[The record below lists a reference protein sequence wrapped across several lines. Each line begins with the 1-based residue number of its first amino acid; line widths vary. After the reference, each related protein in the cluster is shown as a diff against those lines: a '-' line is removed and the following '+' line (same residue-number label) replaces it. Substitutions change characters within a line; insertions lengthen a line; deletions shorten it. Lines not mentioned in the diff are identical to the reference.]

1 MRVYISN
8 YSSMR
13 GRPTVQISKTS
24 PSWAVIKKSIPE
36 LFPSWDLIQLIKT
49 TKVGSRERREAELE
63 YVKRYTRQLI
73 INRDSSLM
81 HIGACM
87 VKVQRVDRLGS
98 TLLQFS
104 CFIRRKRGIKYV

>member
-1 MRVYISN
+1 MDGSDDMRVYISN

-73 INRDSSLM
+73 INRDTKHSYSNLRGN
-81 HIGACM
+81 IFM
-87 VKVQRVDRLGS
+87 V
-98 TLLQFS
+98 
-104 CFIRRKRGIKYV
+104 